1 MGTQEGELGGLAERS
16 DAAPTNGGGLTEE
29 QWRANLAR
37 VNARLGVDDYTNPNM
52 ADTDAHLIEHGFALS
67 RGLPA

>member
-16 DAAPTNGGGLTEE
+16 DTASTGGGLTDE
-29 QWRANLAR
+29 QRRANLAR

-52 ADTDAHLIEHGFALS
+52 ADTPGHLIEHGFALDP
-67 RGLPA
+67 RPPA